1 MFYISLLWCLNPFL
15 ETKEI
20 LSGKNPLILKLNWKP
35 DIKAKNLINLLKE
48 KENNRIHTWEERVAH
63 CRTLMESTTDPVL
76 CQEIIKVNSSA
87 IYNTWSLVI
96 SWKLVLLYWNQ
107 TPCIFRLTDLLNW
120 SITWHT
126 YHISHHPES
135 SLSIQLVDSL
145 TLNLKQKR
153 I

>member
-1 MFYISLLWCLNPFL
+1 MHRFL

-76 CQEIIKVNSSA
+76 CQEIIKVKSSA
-87 IYNTWSLVI
+87 IHNMWSMVSDVMLV
-96 SWKLVLLYWNQ
+96 SK
-107 TPCIFRLTDLLNW
+107 
-120 SITWHT
+120 
-126 YHISHHPES
+126 
-135 SLSIQLVDSL
+135 
-145 TLNLKQKR
+145 
-153 I
+153 

>member
-1 MFYISLLWCLNPFL
+1 MVYIEFLLCLHPIL

-48 KENNRIHTWEERVAH
+48 KENNRIPTWEERVAH

-87 IYNTWSLVI
+87 IYDMVNDVR
-96 SWKLVLLYWNQ
+96 LLK
-107 TPCIFRLTDLLNW
+107 C
-120 SITWHT
+120 SC
-126 YHISHHPES
+126 
-135 SLSIQLVDSL
+135 
-145 TLNLKQKR
+145 
-153 I
+153 